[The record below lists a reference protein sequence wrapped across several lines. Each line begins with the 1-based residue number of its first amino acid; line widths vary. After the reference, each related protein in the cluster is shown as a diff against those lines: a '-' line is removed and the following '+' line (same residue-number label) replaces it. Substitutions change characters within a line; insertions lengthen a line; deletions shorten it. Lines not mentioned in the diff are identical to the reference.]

1 MEQILN
7 DIEKVKD
14 ELSEDERQ
22 EIEVVERKI
31 KNLIGKELE
40 VKELRK
46 ILSDIE
52 YKIYQ
57 IEEKVSEELQD
68 KIFKIRRKIA
78 KLIISIGYIHGI

>member
-14 ELSEDERQ
+14 ELSEDVRQ
-22 EIEVVERKI
+22 EIEIIERKI
-31 KNLIGKELE
+31 KNLVGKEIE

-57 IEEKVSEELQD
+57 IEERVSKELQD
-68 KIFKIRRKIA
+68 KIFKIRRKVYR
-78 KLIISIGYIHGI
+78 LIFGIDFIH